1 MIKYKF
7 MYVALFTYLLYKN
20 LFKLNTISQFYCPV
34 NFCSILPIAAGL
46 SFGTCDGDRTILI
59 KWHDITV

>member
-46 SFGTCDGDRTILI
+46 SFGTCATEQFS
-59 KWHDITV
+59 